1 MRAVIFD
8 MDGVLVDSQ
17 PYHFKA
23 DRDTMIKYG
32 VYKDEKFYESFA
44 GTVTLDRM
52 NTLKNMFHI
61 QASAEEMADVR
72 EKMILDIIENE
83 DIKPVNGIPELLRS
97 IKSKGLKTAV
107 ASSSGYELINMVL
120 EKLDIAK
127 YFDCITSGVDVK
139 RGKPA
144 PDVFLLA
151 AEKLGV
157 MPDEC
162 LVIEDSENGVIAAK
176 SAEMMAVGY
185 INPTSGKQ
193 CLDRADVITDDFRK
207 LNDNFGIN

>member
-1 MRAVIFD
+1 MFFD
-8 MDGVLVDSQ
+8 S
-17 PYHFKA
+17 
-23 DRDTMIKYG
+23 
-32 VYKDEKFYESFA
+32 
-44 GTVTLDRM
+44 
-52 NTLKNMFHI
+52 
-61 QASAEEMADVR
+61 
-72 EKMILDIIENE
+72 
-83 DIKPVNGIPELLRS
+83 
-97 IKSKGLKTAV
+97 
-107 ASSSGYELINMVL
+107 
-120 EKLDIAK
+120 
-127 YFDCITSGVDVK
+127 ITSGVEVN
-139 RGKPA
+139 RGKPS

-151 AEKLGV
+151 AVILGV

>member
-23 DRDTMIKYG
+23 DRDTMVKYG

-127 YFDCITSGVDVK
+127 NFDCITSGVDVK

>member
-1 MRAVIFD
+1 
-8 MDGVLVDSQ
+8 
-17 PYHFKA
+17 
-23 DRDTMIKYG
+23 
-32 VYKDEKFYESFA
+32 
-44 GTVTLDRM
+44 
-52 NTLKNMFHI
+52 
-61 QASAEEMADVR
+61 
-72 EKMILDIIENE
+72 MILDIIENE
-83 DIKPVNGIPELLRS
+83 DIKPGNGIPELLRS